1 MTSTMHSL
9 TDAALEALLTA
20 PESDRVERKESF
32 KGDVPNTVRE
42 AVCAFAN
49 DLPGHGKPGV
59 VFIGVRDDGAPTGLA
74 VTDELLR
81 ALSDIKTDGNI
92 VPPPSMTVERRIL
105 RGVAVAVITVMP
117 ADAPPVRYRGRIC
130 VRVGPRQGYA
140 TAQDERILNER
151 RRHRDRP
158 FDIQPVQSATL
169 ADLDL
174 QRFER
179 EYLPAAVAPDVLA
192 ANARTN
198 EERLAALKMVAMADA
213 PTPTVLGILTLGK
226 DTRAFLPGAYV
237 QFLRVHGGTLANPI
251 IDEQLI
257 DGALL
262 DVARKLDEKLT
273 AHNRVAVDFTSGLT
287 ERRHPLYPLP
297 ALQQVTRNALLHR
310 TYEGTNAPVRVT
322 WFDDRIEVASPGG
335 PFGAVTIENFGQPGL
350 ADYRNPNIAEAM
362 RVLGLVQKFGAGIA
376 ITRAALAANG
386 NPPPEFTV
394 TSSHVLVTLRCV
406 S

>member
-32 KGDVPNTVRE
+32 KGDAPNTVRE

>member
-32 KGDVPNTVRE
+32 KGDAPNTVRE

-49 DLPGHGKPGV
+49 DLPGHGEPGV

-92 VPPPSMTVERRIL
+92 VPPPSLTVERRIL
-105 RGVAVAVITVMP
+105 RGVAVAVITVVP

-130 VRVGPRQGYA
+130 VRVGPRQGHA

-213 PTPTVLGILTLGK
+213 PTPTVLGILALGK

-237 QFLRVHGGTLANPI
+237 QFLRVQGGTLADPI
-251 IDEQLI
+251 IDEQFI

-273 AHNRVAVDFTSGLT
+273 AHNRVAVDFTSGST

-394 TSSHVLVTLRCV
+394 TSSHVLVTLRCA